1 MPERKPRRTRKNAKP
16 AFRVLLSKRPGAPKA
31 CTRAL
36 LERLFKKA
44 WAATPV
50 TRRPRLKGARAAAV
64 GVLLVGDAEIAKLNA
79 RHLRHRG
86 PTDVLSFPIG
96 DVDPLRKAYFL
107 GEIVVSF
114 ETAAREARE
123 RGLSAREEWTRYLV
137 HGFLHL
143 LGYDDRTPKLR
154 AQMEALQERI
164 LLEARIRRC

>member
-1 MPERKPRRTRKNAKP
+1 MPARRQHRTKKKAAP
-16 AFRVLLSKRPGAPKA
+16 AFMVLLSKRPGAPKA
-31 CTRAL
+31 CSRAL
-36 LERLFKKA
+36 LQRLFAQA
-44 WAATPV
+44 WALTPAV
-50 TRRPRLKGARAAAV
+50 RRPRLKGARAAAV
-64 GVLLVGDAEIAKLNA
+64 DALLVDDSEIAELNA

-96 DVDPLRKAYFL
+96 DVDPVRRAYFL

-114 ETAAREARE
+114 ETAEREAAE
-123 RGLSAREEWTRYLV
+123 RGLPTSEEWARYLV